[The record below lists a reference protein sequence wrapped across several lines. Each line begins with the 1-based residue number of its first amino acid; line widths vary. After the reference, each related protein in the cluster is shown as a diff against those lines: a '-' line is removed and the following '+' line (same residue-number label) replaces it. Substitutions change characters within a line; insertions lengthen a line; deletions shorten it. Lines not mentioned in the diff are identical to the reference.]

1 MAKASKAKKENGA
14 AKQAAKVEPAGGA
27 QAGSQ
32 ASPPA
37 GAQASA
43 QPNVQPGAQGA
54 QQGAQQTGPQ
64 LSVLAQYIKDF
75 SFENP
80 NAPGSLRPK
89 ETAPNIAININVNA
103 NPLSPSDFEVTLAL
117 EAKASAGAEVVFNAE
132 LLYAGI
138 FRLQN
143 IPQESMHPAL
153 LIECPRILFPFAR
166 HILADATRNGGFPP
180 LMIDPVDFDRL
191 YRSRMAEMQAKATK
205 N

>member
-1 MAKASKAKKENGA
+1 MAKASKPKKDNGA
-14 AKQAAKVEPAGGA
+14 AQKAEAAEVEKAG
-27 QAGSQ
+27 
-32 ASPPA
+32 A
-37 GAQASA
+37 GAQAA
-43 QPNVQPGAQGA
+43 PQAAVQPSQQPGAQA
-54 QQGAQQTGPQ
+54 VPQ

-89 ETAPNIAININVNA
+89 ESSPNITININVNA
-103 NPLSPSDFEVTLAL
+103 NPLAPTDFEVTLAL
-117 EAKASAGAEVVFNAE
+117 EAKATAGAEVIFNAE

-138 FRLQN
+138 FRLQGV
-143 IPQESMHPAL
+143 PQESMHPAL

-180 LMIDPVDFDRL
+180 LMIDPVDFARL
-191 YRSRMAEMQAKATK
+191 YQSRRAEMQAKAKT

>member
-1 MAKASKAKKENGA
+1 MAKASRPKKDNGA
-14 AKQAAKVEPAGGA
+14 ARKAEPVGVAKAE
-27 QAGSQ
+27 
-32 ASPPA
+32 
-37 GAQASA
+37 ASA
-43 QPNVQPGAQGA
+43 QAAPQAAAQPAPQPGAQAA
-54 QQGAQQTGPQ
+54 QQ

-89 ETAPNIAININVNA
+89 EASPNIAININVNA
-103 NPLSPSDFEVTLAL
+103 NPLSPTDFEVTLAL
-117 EAKASAGAEVVFNAE
+117 ETKATVGAEVIFNAE

-138 FRLQN
+138 FRLQG

-180 LMIDPVDFDRL
+180 LMIDPVDFARL
-191 YRSRMAEMQAKATK
+191 YQSRLAEMQAKAKT